1 MKIKKESN
9 NNHIIKPSGNLS
21 RIHKYKT
28 WRWVIITR
36 YAIFQNKIS
45 YKFMFSQSEM
55 TQIFL
60 NKFFKLQLLCIKSLK
75 FSFLV
80 GFFFFQFW
88 LFFFLLF
95 SSGFPKIPNLSN
107 SLNIQKVTVVR
118 KINAM
123 NKKSYCMHFMHKGSN
138 HVTISFFL
146 NIIKCFFETI
156 VFWQVLSW
164 KTKTTILSCCDD
176 SFQYC
181 SFYLHVN

>member
-21 RIHKYKT
+21 RIHKYKI

-36 YAIFQNKIS
+36 YSIFQNKIS
-45 YKFMFSQSEM
+45 YKFVFTIWNDWNIFE
-55 TQIFL
+55 QIFQAAA
-60 NKFFKLQLLCIKSLK
+60 NMYKKFKILIFSL
-75 FSFLV
+75 
-80 GFFFFQFW
+80 FFFQFW
-88 LFFFLLF
+88 LFFFLIF

-123 NKKSYCMHFMHKGSN
+123 NKKSYCMYFMHKGSN
-138 HVTISFFL
+138 HVIISFFL
-146 NIIKCFFETI
+146 NIIKCFFETN

-164 KTKTTILSCCDD
+164 KTKTTILPYCDD

>member
-1 MKIKKESN
+1 
-9 NNHIIKPSGNLS
+9 
-21 RIHKYKT
+21 
-28 WRWVIITR
+28 
-36 YAIFQNKIS
+36 
-45 YKFMFSQSEM
+45 MFSQSEM

-80 GFFFFQFW
+80 VFFFQFW

-138 HVTISFFL
+138 HVIISFFL
-146 NIIKCFFETI
+146 NTIKCFFETN
-156 VFWQVLSW
+156 VF
-164 KTKTTILSCCDD
+164 
-176 SFQYC
+176 
-181 SFYLHVN
+181 